1 MEKAKSVMLRV
12 GKMLN
17 PTKNNNMEETKEE
30 IPVEAVSN
38 NDNYEEE
45 ELNLPKFD
53 DLPTVSSLTKD
64 GSIKNENNSQ
74 EPVTVN
80 SNVSTFSTVLV
91 FCIFFK
97 LLSSVLTSTFSSSI
111 SVVTSSSSIFFNF
124 SFIFSI
130 TEESVCFM

>member
-1 MEKAKSVMLRV
+1 MLPHKALSQGGQRHPAHWCPAARKSQGTAGTEAYPLA
-12 GKMLN
+12 GSFDSGFS
-17 PTKNNNMEETKEE
+17 E
-30 IPVEAVSN
+30 IPAEAVSN

-80 SNVSTFSTVLV
+80 SNVS
-91 FCIFFK
+91 
-97 LLSSVLTSTFSSSI
+97 
-111 SVVTSSSSIFFNF
+111 
-124 SFIFSI
+124 SFWGNDADDFEFPEINSWGDK
-130 TEESVCFM
+130 